1 MNNDAPSP
9 GTGNAAGPDSN
20 STAPQPMGIRQAFR
34 QIRKGIVVMWWGFFD
49 WVADVSWKALLLVLF
64 LGLILGV
71 GIFKLHNFTFLLVV
85 AAFII
90 KVVAGGKRRAEL
102 TAREAT
108 TRAQTEQLGR
118 AMLKVAKE
126 GYSKHVLETVDICA
140 ITSYPEGL
148 IRHVDSGCRFFG

>member
-1 MNNDAPSP
+1 MNTEPRSP
-9 GTGNAAGPDSN
+9 GTDNAAEPGKSGPAS
-20 STAPQPMGIRQAFR
+20 QPMGVRQTLR
-34 QIRKGIVVMWWGFFD
+34 EIRKGVVVMWWGFFD
-49 WVADVSWKALLLVLF
+49 WLAVVSWKALLLVLF